1 MTGRIAIVKV
11 RKEPHYRRQAI
22 ESGLLR
28 CGYALHS
35 RWPHLVGKGD
45 LLVIWNRKRG
55 ADETEA
61 EDWERR
67 GGSVIVMENG
77 YLQKVD
83 KTMYAISVGQHNG
96 AGWFP
101 VGNEDRF
108 SKLGFEVKPWRTG
121 GDYVLV
127 CAQRGIGSKLMASP
141 PGWAEKTAKD
151 LRGLKLLQLPVK
163 IRQHPGNFAPKVPL
177 LDDLKAAESC
187 VIWSSGAGVR
197 ALVEG
202 VPVVS
207 RAPHWICSEAAVR
220 QWIHAGDYVAK
231 DNREHALHCMSHGQW
246 AVDEITKGEPFA
258 RILEGLK

>member
-1 MTGRIAIVKV
+1 MSRIAVVKV
-11 RKEPHYRRQAI
+11 RKEPCYRRQAI

-28 CGYALHS
+28 CGFALVAS
-35 RWPHLVGKGD
+35 TKTPQLRKDDWLI
-45 LLVIWNRKRG
+45 LWNRKAG
-55 ADETEA
+55 VEEAEA

-83 KTMYAISVGQHNG
+83 KAMYAISVGQHNG

-101 VGNEDRF
+101 VGTEDRF
-108 SKLGFEVKPWRTG
+108 TKLGFEIKPWREG
-121 GDYVLV
+121 GEHVLV

-141 PGWAEKTAKD
+141 PGWAEKMAKE
-151 LRGLKLLQLPVK
+151 LRGLKLLQDPVK
-163 IRQHPGNFAPKVPL
+163 IRAHPGNFVAKVPL
-177 LDDLKAAESC
+177 TADLAKASAC
-187 VIWSSGAGVR
+187 AIWSSGSGVR

-207 RAPHWICSEAAVR
+207 KAPHWICEEAAVSH
-220 QWIHAGDYVAK
+220 WIHTDNYVAR
-231 DNREHALHCMSHGQW
+231 DNRESALHRMSHGQW
-246 AVDEITKGEPFA
+246 HVDEITTGEPFA

>member
-1 MTGRIAIVKV
+1 MSRIAIVKI

-28 CGYALHS
+28 CGYELHT
-35 RWPHLVGKGD
+35 RWPHLISKRD
-45 LLVIWNRKRG
+45 LLVLWNRKRG
-55 ADETEA
+55 AEEAEA

-101 VGNEDRF
+101 VGDEDRF

-121 GDYVLV
+121 GEYVLV

-141 PGWAEKTAKD
+141 PGWERKIAAEIQ
-151 LRGLKLLQLPVK
+151 KLTLCRYPVR
-163 IRQHPGNFAPKVPL
+163 IRPHPGNFAPKVPL
-177 LDDLKAAESC
+177 TDDLKRAESC
-187 VIWSSGAGVR
+187 VVWSSGAGVR

-202 VPVVS
+202 VPVVF
-207 RAPHWICSEAAVR
+207 RAPHWICDEAAVR
-220 QWIHAGDYVAK
+220 HWIHTDDYVAR
-231 DNREHALHCMSHGQW
+231 DNREWALHRMSHGQW
-246 AVDEITKGEPFA
+246 NVAEITTGEPFA